1 MNTFIK
7 KYTIEKWWVPL
18 LIFIASVIIF
28 FATIGIDVFPPKL
41 FLIFG
46 VVVLF
51 LGGVIQI
58 FNNRRLV
65 GFLNVCL
72 SVLILSFIA
81 ILVFSFNS
89 LYGPTDSFADN
100 LELPD
105 NVLLEK
111 PLNERVD
118 TPPVLIKHENSGEIL
133 SSNINFQLYN
143 SYQPG
148 LYEYDLWIQS
158 DQSGTVFLKVYKIT
172 QEMLLSSSSVMNE
185 SSIRIENTQG
195 KIKKYSSKDDFTIYE
210 GDWGQPYGARFELW
224 FIPDDTNEEK
234 KIAQKNYI
242 IEGWMR

>member
-7 KYTIEKWWVPL
+7 KYIIEKWWVPL
-18 LIFIASVIIF
+18 LTFLVSVIIF
-28 FATIGIDVFPPKL
+28 FATIGLDVFPPKL

-46 VVVLF
+46 VAVLF
-51 LGGVIQI
+51 LGGVIQM

-65 GFLNVCL
+65 GFLNVGL
-72 SVLILSFIA
+72 SVLILCFIA

-158 DQSGTVFLKVYKIT
+158 EQSGTVFLKVYEIT
-172 QEMLLSSSSVMNE
+172 QEILLSSSSVMNG

-195 KIKKYSSKDDFTIYE
+195 KIKKFSSKDDFTIYE
-210 GDWGQPYGARFELW
+210 GDWGQPYGARFEVW
-224 FIPDDTNEEK
+224 FIPDNKNEEK
-234 KIAQKNYI
+234 KLVQKNYI

>member
-7 KYTIEKWWVPL
+7 KYIIEKWWVPPL
-18 LIFIASVIIF
+18 TFIASVIIF

-46 VVVLF
+46 VAVLF

-65 GFLNVCL
+65 GFLNVGL

-89 LYGPTDSFADN
+89 LYGPTDLFAND

-111 PLNERVD
+111 PLNDRFD
-118 TPPVLIKHENSGEIL
+118 NSPALINHENNGEIL
-133 SSNINFQLYN
+133 THNINFQLYN

-158 DQSGTVFLKVYKIT
+158 DQSGTVFLKVYEIT
-172 QEMLLSSSSVMNE
+172 QEILLSSSSVMNE

-195 KIKKYSSKDDFTIYE
+195 KIKKYSFKDDFTIYE
-210 GDWGQPYGARFELW
+210 GDWGQPYGARFEVW
-224 FIPDDTNEEK
+224 FIPDDKNGEEK
-234 KIAQKNYI
+234 LVQKNYI

>member
-7 KYTIEKWWVPL
+7 KYIIEKWWVPPL
-18 LIFIASVIIF
+18 TFLVSVIIF
-28 FATIGIDVFPPKL
+28 FATMGVDVFPPKL

-46 VVVLF
+46 VAVLF
-51 LGGVIQI
+51 LGGVIQM

-65 GFLNVCL
+65 GFLNVGL
-72 SVLILSFIA
+72 SVLILCFIA

-89 LYGPTDSFADN
+89 LYGTTDSFADN
-100 LELPD
+100 LELQD

-118 TPPVLIKHENSGEIL
+118 TPPALIKHENNGEIL
-133 SSNINFQLYN
+133 SNNINFQLYN

-158 DQSGTVFLKVYKIT
+158 EQSGTVFLKVYEIT
-172 QEMLLSSSSVMNE
+172 QEILLSSSSVMNG

-195 KIKKYSSKDDFTIYE
+195 KIKKFSSKDDFTIYE
-210 GDWGQPYGARFELW
+210 GDWGQPYGARFEVW
-224 FIPDDTNEEK
+224 FIPDNKNEEK
-234 KIAQKNYI
+234 KLAQKNYI

>member
-7 KYTIEKWWVPL
+7 KYIIEKWWVPPL
-18 LIFIASVIIF
+18 TFIASVIIF

-46 VVVLF
+46 VAVLF

-65 GFLNVCL
+65 GFLNVGL

-89 LYGPTDSFADN
+89 LYGPTDSFAND
-100 LELPD
+100 LELPY

-111 PLNERVD
+111 PLNDRVD
-118 TPPVLIKHENSGEIL
+118 NSPALIKNENNGEIL
-133 SSNINFQLYN
+133 THNINFQLYN

-148 LYEYDLWIQS
+148 LYEYDLWIRS
-158 DQSGTVFLKVYKIT
+158 DQRGTVFLKVYEIT
-172 QEMLLSSSSVMNE
+172 QEILLSPSSVMNE

-195 KIKKYSSKDDFTIYE
+195 KIKKFSSKDDFTIYE
-210 GDWGQPYGARFELW
+210 GDWGQPYGARFEVW
-224 FIPDDTNEEK
+224 FIPDDKNEEK
-234 KIAQKNYI
+234 KLVQKNYI

>member
-1 MNTFIK
+1 M
-7 KYTIEKWWVPL
+7 PL
-18 LIFIASVIIF
+18 LTFLVSVIIF
-28 FATIGIDVFPPKL
+28 FATIGLDIFPPKL

-46 VVVLF
+46 VAVLF
-51 LGGVIQI
+51 LGGVIQM

-65 GFLNVCL
+65 GFLNVGL
-72 SVLILSFIA
+72 SVLIICLIA

-89 LYGPTDSFADN
+89 LYGTTDSFADN
-100 LELPD
+100 LELQD

-118 TPPVLIKHENSGEIL
+118 TPPALIKHENNGEIL
-133 SSNINFQLYN
+133 SNNINFQLYN

-158 DQSGTVFLKVYKIT
+158 DQSGTVFLKVYEIT
-172 QEMLLSSSSVMNE
+172 QEILLSSSSVMNG

-195 KIKKYSSKDDFTIYE
+195 KIKKFSSKDDFTIYE
-210 GDWGQPYGARFELW
+210 GDWGQPYGARFEVW
-224 FIPDDTNEEK
+224 FIPDNKNEEK
-234 KIAQKNYI
+234 KLAQKNYI